1 MIPRSATCEAKE
13 QPEDDHEHADQHRN
27 VPKEVG
33 VGVQVHGY
41 VHASVIGTRKQALER
56 AGRAVSSHVSFS
68 GSVPANY
75 DRYLG
80 PALFE
85 PYAVDLAGR
94 IPAADGLSVLELA
107 CGTGRVTARLRA
119 ALPEAATLVATD
131 LNEPMLEYA
140 RSATPDRG
148 ITWRQADAQALPFGD
163 GSFDVVVCQF
173 GLMFL
178 PDKVQ
183 GLREARRVLVPGGVL
198 IASVWESVA
207 AHPHAVGIDAVLRKL
222 FPESPPT
229 FLDAPHGYFEP
240 GRIRADFAAAG
251 WAEPR
256 IETVRF
262 LGEAPSSRDIATG
275 FVTGSPLAHE
285 LAERGADPD
294 EVVDRITAALGD
306 EAPYRFDI
314 VALVLTATA

>member
-1 MIPRSATCEAKE
+1 MIPRSATCEAEE
-13 QPEDDHEHADQHRN
+13 QPDDDHEHADQHRN

-41 VHASVIGTRKQALER
+41 VHGSDIGTRKQALEP
-56 AGRAVSSHVSFS
+56 AGAAMSSHASFS

-85 PYAVDLAGR
+85 PYAVDLVAR

-131 LNEPMLEYA
+131 LSEPMLEYA

-148 ITWRQADAQALPFGD
+148 IAWQQADAQALPFED

-183 GLREARRVLVPGGVL
+183 GLREARRVLVQGGVL
-198 IASVWESVA
+198 IASVWDSVA
-207 AHPHAVGIDAVLRKL
+207 AHRHARAIESALGEL

-229 FLDAPHGYFEP
+229 FLDVPHGYFDPE
-240 GRIRADFAAAG
+240 RIRADFEAAG

-256 IETVRF
+256 IESVRV
-262 LGEAPSSRDIATG
+262 LAESPSSRDIAAG
-275 FVTGSPLAHE
+275 FVTGTPLAHE
-285 LAERGADPD
+285 LAERGADLD
-294 EVVDRITAALGD
+294 EVTDRITTALGD

-314 VALVLTATA
+314 VALVVTATA